1 MDLFDYIVRYVPQK
15 IDLDYKLKPF
25 IPDFIP
31 AVGDIDAFLAVA
43 PPETSEDLKVA
54 NIGLAVLAEPMA
66 AQSDPSVLDLQLRAV
81 SKQVGGGRVAA
92 RSKKVAGGDLGA
104 ATRELEKWIRDISDL
119 HRYQPVVVGCGWWY
133 YIWREKKLL
142 HGLVNTKFPIM

>member
-1 MDLFDYIVRYVPQK
+1 M
-15 IDLDYKLKPF
+15 
-25 IPDFIP
+25 
-31 AVGDIDAFLAVA
+31 
-43 PPETSEDLKVA
+43 A

-92 RSKKVAGGDLGA
+92 RSKKVAGGDMGA